1 MSLIRS
7 LLWYNWVMPRF
18 HKYCHQHTSTS
29 SVAYVFISHEINIKI
44 SWGNKLIKEMKN
56 TKFLGLA
63 IDSSLSWKSHI
74 DEMMIEL
81 SRACHAIRYV
91 QHLMSQDTLRT
102 IFFSYFHYIL
112 LCGIIWWG
120 NSAHSS
126 NIFKIQ
132 KWIIRIIMNAKNRDC
147 SHQLFKKLKILPL
160 KYQYIFSL
168 LLSVAKNRDLYE
180 SNSEIHNISTRF
192 SSDVHTAN
200 VNFNN
205 FPKRT
210 LLFRNQSL

>member
-1 MSLIRS
+1 
-7 LLWYNWVMPRF
+7 
-18 HKYCHQHTSTS
+18 
-29 SVAYVFISHEINIKI
+29 
-44 SWGNKLIKEMKN
+44 
-56 TKFLGLA
+56 
-63 IDSSLSWKSHI
+63 
-74 DEMMIEL
+74 
-81 SRACHAIRYV
+81 
-91 QHLMSQDTLRT
+91 
-102 IFFSYFHYIL
+102 
-112 LCGIIWWG
+112 
-120 NSAHSS
+120 
-126 NIFKIQ
+126 
-132 KWIIRIIMNAKNRDC
+132 MNAKNRDC

-180 SNSEIHNISTRF
+180 SNSEIHNINTRF